1 MIGIVS
7 QSDLDFII
15 NLFAVGRLGYTS
27 LILSPRLDNVA
38 CEGLLQRLGA
48 KVLLYGPGFA
58 QKAAYVREH
67 SSLPTSPMVLRKDY
81 ETADISV
88 LSRPSLDDDGPSQTV
103 KNCIIMHS
111 SGSTGQPRP
120 IFYPHKRLL
129 HVMINAQNLIA
140 FLSVPLF
147 HAHGFV
153 SFLQALYKRK
163 TVYLFNGNLPQTH
176 ESVTSAIRAAQPEII
191 WTVPY
196 VLKLLAEKQD
206 GIDVLK
212 PCKIVSCS
220 GSRCPD
226 ELGDLVVSQGVHLG
240 TSFGATE
247 VAFVFSNLNRP
258 RTDRYWD
265 YMSAPPHVAPFVH
278 MKPIEGNV
286 FELVVLEGHKG
297 KITSNSNDPPDSFH
311 TKDLFIPH
319 PQLKHRWKYVGRHD
333 DRITL
338 SNGEKF
344 IPLDIEGR
352 VRQSPLV
359 KEAVVFGVDRPL
371 PGLLLFR
378 SDTAPDLSNDQIVD
392 ILWPDISEANTK
404 VSAFGQIGR
413 EYIVVLPA
421 STDCPITD
429 KQSVKRAQVYR
440 QFANVIDS
448 VYRDEPGGIGSLQ
461 LNQNELTNWLMEK
474 FKTELNV
481 ILDNK
486 DTDFFAAGVDSQ
498 KAIQMRRTI
507 LQSLDLGDPTSK
519 LNSLVVFEYGN
530 VARLAAF
537 LNFLRTNESI
547 GQQDDL
553 KLAKEMIEEH
563 SIFHNFIPNV
573 ENTDHAVVVS
583 IVSLEVKTFL
593 LTINSCSQAPQA
605 HLVQQYSKNY
615 LQSLQRRFTARSV
628 PDLVQRPHHV
638 SYPPSPRPDTSS
650 THTSHPTSMPSPATS
665 LPPLSPFPPT
675 CSTTLPPT

>member
-27 LILSPRLDNVA
+27 LILSPRLDDVA
-38 CEGLLQRLGA
+38 CVGLLQRLGA
-48 KVLLYGPGFA
+48 NVLLYGPPFV

-67 SSLPTSPMVLRKDY
+67 SSLTATPMVLRKAY
-81 ETADISV
+81 KKVDIS
-88 LSRPSLDDDGPSQTV
+88 LLPRPLLEYDGPSQTV

-111 SGSTGQPRP
+111 SGSTGPPRP

-129 HVMINAQNLIA
+129 HVMINAQNLTA

-163 TVYLFNGNLPQTH
+163 TVYLFNGNVPQTH
-176 ESVTSAIRAAQPEII
+176 ESVTSAIRAAEPEIV

-226 ELGDLVVSQGVHLG
+226 DLGNLVVCQGVHLG

-258 RTDRYWD
+258 RTDKYWD

-297 KITSNSNDPPDSFH
+297 KIMSNSNDPPNSFH

-319 PQLKHRWKYVGRHD
+319 PQLENRWKYFGRLD

-344 IPLDIEGR
+344 IPLDMEGR

-359 KEAVVFGVDRPL
+359 KEAVVFGIDRPL

-378 SDTAPDLSNDQIVD
+378 SSAAPDLSNDQIVD

-404 VSAFGQIGR
+404 VSAFGQIGK
-413 EYIVVLPA
+413 EYIIVLPA
-421 STDCPITD
+421 ATDCPITD

-448 VYRDEPGGIGSLQ
+448 VYSDEPGGVGHLKLDQ
-461 LNQNELTNWLMEK
+461 DELADWLADT
-474 FKTELNV
+474 FKAELDV
-481 ILDNK
+481 ALDDK
-486 DTDFFAAGVDSQ
+486 ETDFFAAGVDSQ
-498 KAIQMRRTI
+498 KAIQMRRSI
-507 LQSLDLGDPTSK
+507 VRSLDLGKPAPQLS
-519 LNSLVVFEYGN
+519 SLVVFEYGN
-530 VARLAAF
+530 VARLATF
-537 LNFLRTNESI
+537 LYGLRVNGDI

-553 KLAKEMIEEH
+553 KLAKELVEEY
-563 SIFHNFIPNV
+563 STFQKFIPSIGKD
-573 ENTDHAVVVS
+573 EHAVVVS
-583 IVSLEVKTFL
+583 ITTQL
-593 LTINSCSQAPQA
+593 
-605 HLVQQYSKNY
+605 
-615 LQSLQRRFTARSV
+615 
-628 PDLVQRPHHV
+628 
-638 SYPPSPRPDTSS
+638 PRI
-650 THTSHPTSMPSPATS
+650 AQ
-665 LPPLSPFPPT
+665 F
-675 CSTTLPPT
+675 C